1 MGHFQFVEVLSQ
13 NPICLQKNSSMSENG
28 QTQNRNYGI
37 LQLNLKSRGVKP
49 LLTESKEACYEA
61 FRSKDARFDGRFFGG
76 VSSTG
81 IYCRPI
87 CRAKLPKYEN
97 MTFFAT
103 AAEAEQAGY
112 RPCMLCRPELAPG
125 NSIMDA
131 SSALAQR
138 AARLLDESCGSGQSL
153 ELQAKRLG
161 CTDRHLRRVFEQ
173 EYHVTPVQYLQTRR
187 LLMAK
192 NLLTDTNL
200 PVLEVAMAAGFG
212 SVRRMN
218 DLFQKHYRLSPT
230 DLRKSAGRTQKQE
243 IAVNLDY
250 RPPYRWAEILKFL
263 AARAIPGVEAV
274 LDGCYARTVSL
285 RDRNGTPCRG
295 WFQVGHLEAKHRLRV
310 TLSESLVP
318 VLPQLLYRV
327 RRLFDLDCNPDLIYE
342 TLQRM
347 NELRP
352 GLCVPGT
359 RVPGCFDA
367 FETSVR
373 AILGQQIM
381 VKAASTLAG
390 RLAERF
396 GAPVKTGIEGLT
408 RTFPGAEDILAL
420 GDGIQEQ
427 LGVLGVISARS
438 GSIRALAEDLTSG
451 AIDLSLSADP
461 EQEMEK
467 LQSLRGIGGWTAQY
481 IAMRTMGWPDA
492 FLDTDVGVRHA
503 LTGYS
508 ARELLELAEQWRPW
522 RSYAT
527 VNLWNTL

>member
-1 MGHFQFVEVLSQ
+1 M
-13 NPICLQKNSSMSENG
+13 
-28 QTQNRNYGI
+28 
-37 LQLNLKSRGVKP
+37 
-49 LLTESKEACYEA
+49 
-61 FRSKDARFDGRFFGG
+61 
-76 VSSTG
+76 
-81 IYCRPI
+81 
-87 CRAKLPKYEN
+87 
-97 MTFFAT
+97 
-103 AAEAEQAGY
+103 
-112 RPCMLCRPELAPG
+112 
-125 NSIMDA
+125 
-131 SSALAQR
+131 
-138 AARLLDESCGSGQSL
+138 
-153 ELQAKRLG
+153 
-161 CTDRHLRRVFEQ
+161 
-173 EYHVTPVQYLQTRR
+173 
-187 LLMAK
+187 
-192 NLLTDTNL
+192 
-200 PVLEVAMAAGFG
+200 
-212 SVRRMN
+212 
-218 DLFQKHYRLSPT
+218 
-230 DLRKSAGRTQKQE
+230 
-243 IAVNLDY
+243 
-250 RPPYRWAEILKFL
+250 
-263 AARAIPGVEAV
+263 
-274 LDGCYARTVSL
+274 
-285 RDRNGTPCRG
+285 PCRG
-295 WFQVGHLEAKHRLRV
+295 WFQVGHLEAKHRIRV

-327 RRLFDLDCNPDLIYE
+327 RRLFDLDCNPDLIYD

-352 GLCVPGT
+352 GLCGPGT

-367 FETSVR
+367 FETAVR
-373 AILGQQIM
+373 AILGQQIT

-438 GSIRALAEDLTSG
+438 GSIRALAEALTSG

-492 FLDTDVGVRHA
+492 FLETDVGVRHA

>member
-1 MGHFQFVEVLSQ
+1 M
-13 NPICLQKNSSMSENG
+13 
-28 QTQNRNYGI
+28 
-37 LQLNLKSRGVKP
+37 
-49 LLTESKEACYEA
+49 
-61 FRSKDARFDGRFFGG
+61 
-76 VSSTG
+76 
-81 IYCRPI
+81 
-87 CRAKLPKYEN
+87 
-97 MTFFAT
+97 
-103 AAEAEQAGY
+103 
-112 RPCMLCRPELAPG
+112 
-125 NSIMDA
+125 
-131 SSALAQR
+131 
-138 AARLLDESCGSGQSL
+138 
-153 ELQAKRLG
+153 
-161 CTDRHLRRVFEQ
+161 
-173 EYHVTPVQYLQTRR
+173 
-187 LLMAK
+187 
-192 NLLTDTNL
+192 
-200 PVLEVAMAAGFG
+200 
-212 SVRRMN
+212 
-218 DLFQKHYRLSPT
+218 
-230 DLRKSAGRTQKQE
+230 
-243 IAVNLDY
+243 
-250 RPPYRWAEILKFL
+250 
-263 AARAIPGVEAV
+263 
-274 LDGCYARTVSL
+274 
-285 RDRNGTPCRG
+285 
-295 WFQVGHLEAKHRLRV
+295 
-310 TLSESLVP
+310 
-318 VLPQLLYRV
+318 

-367 FETSVR
+367 FETAVR
-373 AILGQQIM
+373 AILGQQIT

-438 GSIRALAEDLTSG
+438 GSIRALAEALTSG

-492 FLDTDVGVRHA
+492 FLETDVGVRHA

>member
-1 MGHFQFVEVLSQ
+1 
-13 NPICLQKNSSMSENG
+13 
-28 QTQNRNYGI
+28 
-37 LQLNLKSRGVKP
+37 
-49 LLTESKEACYEA
+49 
-61 FRSKDARFDGRFFGG
+61 
-76 VSSTG
+76 
-81 IYCRPI
+81 
-87 CRAKLPKYEN
+87 
-97 MTFFAT
+97 
-103 AAEAEQAGY
+103 
-112 RPCMLCRPELAPG
+112 
-125 NSIMDA
+125 
-131 SSALAQR
+131 
-138 AARLLDESCGSGQSL
+138 
-153 ELQAKRLG
+153 
-161 CTDRHLRRVFEQ
+161 
-173 EYHVTPVQYLQTRR
+173 
-187 LLMAK
+187 
-192 NLLTDTNL
+192 
-200 PVLEVAMAAGFG
+200 
-212 SVRRMN
+212 
-218 DLFQKHYRLSPT
+218 
-230 DLRKSAGRTQKQE
+230 
-243 IAVNLDY
+243 
-250 RPPYRWAEILKFL
+250 
-263 AARAIPGVEAV
+263 
-274 LDGCYARTVSL
+274 
-285 RDRNGTPCRG
+285 
-295 WFQVGHLEAKHRLRV
+295 
-310 TLSESLVP
+310 
-318 VLPQLLYRV
+318 
-327 RRLFDLDCNPDLIYE
+327 
-342 TLQRM
+342 M

-367 FETSVR
+367 FETAVR
-373 AILGQQIM
+373 AILGQQIT

-438 GSIRALAEDLTSG
+438 GSIRALAEALTSG

-492 FLDTDVGVRHA
+492 FLETDVGVRHA